1 MFNIYYILIS
11 ILTIIATY
19 MLQNQIK
26 NKDKDIVIAP
36 NLKSKVS
43 SLKKKFNIKSSET
56 SIKNLNKKKIEE
68 IKKVREKFIYKKNI
82 DIISLPTNSSTSLP
96 ICKSIPEKFING
108 TKSKFNSKK
117 INNIDNFN
125 KIFYPVIKSFIN
137 CKLIYNKIFESN
149 NQPIINSV
157 DNFVHVY
164 KNIVSNS
171 KKYNGYNIL
180 IKLSNNTDIS
190 DDSSS
195 SINNINKDNYI
206 IMKKNTLIKIKNNIT
221 HKNIDNILSKDK
233 IFLIKENNNYYVTF
247 GNKLESDINNN
258 QIKNIFFNK
267 TNMNDQKIIK
277 NYEFFCKF
285 KKISFIYWIA
295 IPINFE

>member
-68 IKKVREKFIYKKNI
+68 IKKVREKIINKKNI
-82 DIISLPTNSSTSLP
+82 DIISLPTNSSTSLHV
-96 ICKSIPEKFING
+96 CKSISENFINN
-108 TKSKFNSKK
+108 TKSKFNPKK
-117 INNIDNFN
+117 INNIDNFD

-190 DDSSS
+190 DSSS
-195 SINNINKDNYI
+195 SINNIDKENYI

-233 IFLIKENNNYYVTF
+233 IFLIKENNNYYVAF

-295 IPINFE
+295 IPITFE